1 MKILHIYKD
10 YHPVMGG
17 IENHLKMLAEGQV
30 QRGLDVTVLVTSL
43 THRTTVEEINGV
55 RVVKAARLVH
65 TASTPLSLSFLAWV
79 RRLPADIVHL
89 HFPYPPGEVTN
100 LLLGRGRKTVITYH
114 SDVIRQRLILALY
127 RPLLW
132 RVLATAD
139 QIIATS
145 ANYIHTSPYLCRM
158 ADKCVVIPLGIDL
171 EPFNHV
177 DHEQVANIRR
187 RYGTPLLL
195 FVGRLRYYKGLDT
208 LIEAMRDI
216 EARLLVVGSGPLE
229 AEWRSSTE
237 RCGVADRVV
246 FLGQIPDEVLSAYYA
261 AADLFVLPASHRSE
275 AFGAV
280 LLEAMA
286 AGVPVIS
293 TELGTGTSFVNV
305 HGETG
310 LVVPPRDPQALKRA
324 IGRLLEDEALRRRLG
339 EKAQVRAQTFS
350 KETMVEAVIRL
361 YKDLLSP
368 TPGLAQR
375 ILARR
380 EKPHP

>member
-229 AEWRSSTE
+229 AAWRSSTE